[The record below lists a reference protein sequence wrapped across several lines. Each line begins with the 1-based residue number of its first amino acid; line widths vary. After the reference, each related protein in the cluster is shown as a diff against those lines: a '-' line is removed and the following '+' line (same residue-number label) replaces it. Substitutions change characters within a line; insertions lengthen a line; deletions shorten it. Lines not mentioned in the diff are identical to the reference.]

1 MSLKNHWNR
10 VLLNSGRVLI
20 RGIAVRSIVRSR
32 ASFCFLLLFSV
43 LRPWPARDVPPLIET
58 PGSVSILQR
67 STIFVSHSFAK
78 AGTEF
83 GATGLT
89 AVAGALVTVRPAPD
103 GVLFV
108 ESFGCPSF
116 IAVAL
121 STRHAQTPLTTSRPS
136 FAKHWRKWSIRL
148 IPLLVLIIF
157 ISFVIINS

>member
-1 MSLKNHWNR
+1 MESCTFEQWHR
-10 VLLNSGRVLI
+10 VFI
-20 RGIAVRSIVRSR
+20 RRIAVRRIISSG
-32 ASFCFLLLFSV
+32 ASFCFLLLFFV
-43 LRPWPARDVPPLIET
+43 LRPWPARDVSPFIKT

-67 STIFVSHSFAK
+67 SAVFLSHSFAK

-103 GVLFV
+103 SVLFV

-121 STRHAQTPLTTSRPS
+121 STRLAQTPLTTSFPS
-136 FAKHWRKWSIRL
+136 FAKHRRKWSIRL

-157 ISFVIINS
+157 INFVIINS